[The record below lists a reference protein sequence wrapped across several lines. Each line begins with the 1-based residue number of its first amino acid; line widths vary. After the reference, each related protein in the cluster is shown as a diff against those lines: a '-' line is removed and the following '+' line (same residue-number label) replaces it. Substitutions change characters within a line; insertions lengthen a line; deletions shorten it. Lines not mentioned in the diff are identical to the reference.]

1 MQTIATKVITPLL
14 KPDKIPD
21 ELPDYL
27 FEHQKNAIIKMKELE
42 ESENGRYMG
51 VYCDQAG
58 VGKTLTLLNL
68 IKYSKPKERKNVYKQ
83 INEYY
88 YIQNTREKYINTT
101 LIVTPNFILK
111 DWEYQISKF
120 TPNLSYTKSKA
131 IESNTDIIL
140 ISANNYNDL
149 SQYKFERIIFDDCD
163 KLPKLNHPN
172 ANFIWF
178 VTNAP
183 LNLIFPNKYYLD
195 ENGWTMKIDG
205 ISNTGFIKEIFSSLT
220 EQPLDIYIQNPKIKL
235 PDYQILK
242 HCCETPFEINGLLDV
257 VSKDVIKILN
267 ANDYSSAMTY
277 LGYKIE
283 SQEKVLA
290 MLIETFDLEMQNTN
304 HSKVDLTELEN
315 SIEELKKKRNALVS
329 RIVEASKCPICLE
342 SFTVSK
348 IITKCCNNCFHLNC
362 IQNVDKCPLCRDSI
376 NKNSIILVDPQN
388 SPELNMEIPQIKTK
402 EKLILDLVNT
412 KPDEKFVIYSEHDIT
427 LDYLKELIPC
437 SIKLSRTSD
446 HYKLL
451 SEQKQIY
458 LINAKF
464 YYYGHN
470 INFIENLIFYHR
482 MSKDM
487 EESVISRHIRI
498 DREKPLIV
506 HYLNEN

>member
-1 MQTIATKVITPLL
+1 MQSIATKVITPLL

-21 ELPDYL
+21 SLPEYL
-27 FEHQKNAIIKMKELE
+27 YEHQKNALMKMKELE
-42 ESENGRYMG
+42 ESENERYMG

-58 VGKTLTLLNL
+58 AGKTVTLLNL
-68 IKYSKPKERKNVYKQ
+68 IQNSKPKERKNDYKQ

-88 YIQNTREKYINTT
+88 YIQNPECKFFNST

-111 DWEYQISKF
+111 DWEYQINKF
-120 TPNLSYTKSKA
+120 TPELKKSKA
-131 IESNTDIIL
+131 LESDVDIIL
-140 ISANNYNDL
+140 VSVNNYNEFA
-149 SQYKFERIIFDDCD
+149 QYKFARIIFDDCD
-163 KLPKLNHPN
+163 KLPKLSQPN

-178 VTNAP
+178 VTNTP

-205 ISNTGFIKEIFSSLT
+205 ISNTGFIKEIFNSLT

-235 PDYQILK
+235 PEYQIQK

-257 VSKDVIKILN
+257 VSKDVIKMLN

-290 MLIETFDLEMQNTN
+290 MLIETFDLEMQNN
-304 HSKVDLTELEN
+304 FSSKVDLTELEN
-315 SIEELKKKRNALVS
+315 SISELKKKRNALIE

-362 IQNVDKCPLCRDSI
+362 IQSVDKCPLCRDTI

-388 SPELNMEIPQIKTK
+388 SPELNMEIPKIKTK
-402 EKLILDLVNT
+402 EKLILDLINS
-412 KPDEKFVIYSEHDIT
+412 KPDEKFVIYSEYDIS
-427 LDYLKELIPC
+427 LDYIKELIP
-437 SIKLSRTSD
+437 SATKLSRTSD

-451 SEQKQIY
+451 SEQKQVY

-487 EESVISRHIRI
+487 EESVISRHTRI